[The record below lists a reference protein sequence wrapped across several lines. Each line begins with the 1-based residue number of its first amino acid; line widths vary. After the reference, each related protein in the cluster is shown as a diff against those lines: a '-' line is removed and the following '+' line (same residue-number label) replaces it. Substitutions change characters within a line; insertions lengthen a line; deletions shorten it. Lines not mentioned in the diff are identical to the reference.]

1 MLKGK
6 HLCNIDKIYGD
17 WRIDEKE
24 YICHVSLLYPFL
36 KNKKLVNFKDIGW
49 KGKDKNHKLV
59 EERYNAADIGY
70 PCILT
75 EGQNPYNCRYRMID
89 GKHRITKMKNMGIEE
104 SIFYIVD
111 FDIFFKLLQP

>member
-1 MLKGK
+1 MTTVFTPDHADYFNELGYTNLKLSGYS
-6 HLCNIDKIYGD
+6 IPAFDYG
-17 WRIDEKE
+17 
-24 YICHVSLLYPFL
+24 
-36 KNKKLVNFKDIGW
+36 KKLVNFKDIGW
-49 KGKDKNHKLV
+49 KGKDKNHSLV
-59 EERYNAADIGY
+59 KERYNAADIGY

-75 EGQNPYNCRYRMID
+75 KGQNPYNCKYRMID